1 MISTF
6 LKSKL
11 HMGTVTACELWY
23 DGSIAIDEDL
33 VNAAGMQEYEQI
45 DVYNATNGKRWTTY
59 IILAPK
65 GSGVISVNGPGARNA
80 MEGDRVVLCT
90 YVATES
96 LSYTPNQKYL
106 NTDNTI
112 IE

>member
-11 HMGTVTACELWY
+11 HMGTVTDCELWY
-23 DGSIAIDEDL
+23 DGSVAIDEDL
-33 VNAAGMQEYEQI
+33 VVAAGMREYEQI
-45 DVYNATNGKRWTTY
+45 DIYNATNGKRWTTY

-65 GSGVISVNGPGARNA
+65 GSGTISVNGPGARNA
-80 MEGDRVVLCT
+80 MVGDRVVLCT
-90 YVATES
+90 YVSVDAHMF
-96 LSYTPNQKYL
+96 TPNQIYL

-112 IE
+112 IS